1 MNTFVGERGVRISGG
16 QLQRI
21 AIARALYNDP
31 EIIILD
37 EATNALDQITEE
49 EIMKILLDLKGKKT
63 IIFISHSDK
72 NFMYCDKNFEL
83 SNGNLAIK

>member
-1 MNTFVGERGVRISGG
+1 
-16 QLQRI
+16 
-21 AIARALYNDP
+21 
-31 EIIILD
+31 
-37 EATNALDQITEE
+37 
-49 EIMKILLDLKGKKT
+49 KILLDLKGKKT